1 MALTFKAPEQHL
13 ATHIF
18 QSSKE
23 LFGLLDIATQ
33 VAFAVDDQ
41 YRSVYVLDICD
52 GRHTHIALWVIPGRH
67 FHVIIS
73 KIPAN
78 VTAAKERKALDH
90 TAISYRCPEAL
101 SMPDQPACHE
111 TTVTATNHAQALFV
125 DIALL

>member
-1 MALTFKAPEQHL
+1 MALTFEAHEKRL
-13 ATHIF
+13 ASQIF
-18 QSSKE
+18 ECSKE

-78 VTAAKERKALDH
+78 VAAAKERKAIDH
-90 TAISYRCPEAL
+90 TAISYRCPEAR
-101 SMPDQPACHE
+101 SMP
-111 TTVTATNHAQALFV
+111 
-125 DIALL
+125 